1 MTLPLEQT
9 NRRVKLEV
17 QGTESPP
24 TRLKEVGS
32 SLFTRKLPRLAR
44 SLVLLQMPCDEQ
56 TAPTR
61 IPATD
66 GNC

>member
-1 MTLPLEQT
+1 MTLPLKQT

-61 IPATD
+61 IPAID
-66 GNC
+66 GNW